1 MLKPQHH
8 YMEREVL
15 QASPLDQIILLYNRA
30 INSLKLVERS
40 ILEDKPTPESIK
52 SRAENLSRVID
63 ILTYLT
69 AILDE
74 EKGKEIAKNLKEI
87 YTILI
92 EELIKVNFTMDKKVV
107 NDAIDILENL
117 KRAWIDIRCSFL
129 GKRLDQPRGL

>member
-1 MLKPQHH
+1 
-8 YMEREVL
+8 MEREVL

-30 INSLKLVERS
+30 INSLKMVERS
-40 ILEDKPTPESIK
+40 ISENKPTPESIK

>member
-1 MLKPQHH
+1 MLNPQHH

-30 INSLKLVERS
+30 INSLKMVERS
-40 ILEDKPTPESIK
+40 ISENKPTPESIK

>member
-40 ILEDKPTPESIK
+40 ISENKPTPESIK